1 MSTIGILGAGTWEMA
16 LARMLCN
23 SGHDVTVWSA
33 LPAEIDELNAT
44 HRQKNLPDMVIPD
57 KVIFT
62 KDVERACKNKDI
74 ILFAVPSVFV
84 RSTAKTVKS
93 NLNGAP
99 FQFEWGGI

>member
-84 RSTAKTVKS
+84 RA
-93 NLNGAP
+93 
-99 FQFEWGGI
+99 I